1 MRRHGLNLRANRGL
15 WPFPTEGGIHEIDVA
30 LRREV
35 RAVDALDQ
43 AALAAMGVTQLGRD
57 IEQMLVAASV
67 GPIGEVR
74 KRNLATG
81 QRTVT
86 GKERRPSSVGAL
98 LRR

>member
-1 MRRHGLNLRANRGL
+1 M
-15 WPFPTEGGIHEIDVA
+15 
-30 LRREV
+30 
-35 RAVDALDQ
+35 
-43 AALAAMGVTQLGRD
+43 MQLGRD